1 MVQFIVE
8 EYFMTRSDH
17 EIRRLN
23 TRMIYTAGILMDMA
37 ENDTVTLREIKDT
50 CGLLVKQLAGWKV
63 REGA

>member
-1 MVQFIVE
+1 
-8 EYFMTRSDH
+8 MTRSDH